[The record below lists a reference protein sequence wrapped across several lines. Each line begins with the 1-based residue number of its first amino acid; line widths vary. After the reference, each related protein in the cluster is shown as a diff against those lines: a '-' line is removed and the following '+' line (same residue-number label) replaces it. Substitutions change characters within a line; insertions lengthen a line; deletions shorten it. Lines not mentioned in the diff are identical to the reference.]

1 MKKRTITLVLILITC
16 FTLSAHAVAE
26 KKEIKVLILPK
37 IEIGTLDDNVPG
49 EAEYF
54 YHAYL
59 EGGDVYEIAAQ
70 NKLYVKDGIAMLITS
85 EGKTNAAIS
94 SMSVLTD
101 PRFDFSNALIL
112 SVGCAGS
119 APETTVMGDVFIS
132 TAVFDYDLG
141 HHADPREL
149 TRESDVTWFH
159 NPDYDSSS
167 IIFLSK
173 DLTDRVFELVKDIKP
188 ETTPVTRHYMATAFD
203 NAEWATRDPVVMKG
217 TTSSADNFFKGKY
230 DLANCLYMTEHY
242 NCPDPYVADDMEDIA
257 IGVLLKRLGMLD
269 RYVIVRGSV
278 NMLLF
283 MNGDTPESLWG
294 DEISFKSDDNKEVSD
309 IFPTGIKNIFEVGKV
324 IIDAYLDGSLV
335 L

>member
-1 MKKRTITLVLILITC
+1 MKKGFFAFILILVTC

-59 EGGDVYEIAAQ
+59 EGGDVYEIVAPTKDDD
-70 NKLYVKDGIAMLITS
+70 KLYVKDGIAMLITR

-94 SMSVLTD
+94 SMAVLTD

-119 APETTVMGDVFIS
+119 VPETTVMGDVFIS
-132 TAVFDYDLG
+132 SAVFDYDLG

-159 NPDYDSSS
+159 NPDYNNSS
-167 IIFLSK
+167 IIFLSQ
-173 DLTDRVFELVKDIKP
+173 DLTDRVFELVKNVKP
-188 ETTPVTRHYMATAFD
+188 ETTPITR
-203 NAEWATRDPVVMKG
+203 P
-217 TTSSADNFFKGKY
+217 
-230 DLANCLYMTEHY
+230 
-242 NCPDPYVADDMEDIA
+242 
-257 IGVLLKRLGMLD
+257 
-269 RYVIVRGSV
+269 
-278 NMLLF
+278 
-283 MNGDTPESLWG
+283 SL
-294 DEISFKSDDNKEVSD
+294 
-309 IFPTGIKNIFEVGKV
+309 PT
-324 IIDAYLDGSLV
+324 
-335 L
+335 